1 MYYSVSI
8 VLLLRSILNTRLYT
22 CGIMDKCHCG
32 LNSVQSKKNEIDQ
45 HSHSKSIFKFVM
57 IL

>member
-8 VLLLRSILNTRLYT
+8 VLLLHSILNTRLHLWNN
-22 CGIMDKCHCG
+22 GQMPLWAD
-32 LNSVQSKKNEIDQ
+32 SMQSKKNEIDQ